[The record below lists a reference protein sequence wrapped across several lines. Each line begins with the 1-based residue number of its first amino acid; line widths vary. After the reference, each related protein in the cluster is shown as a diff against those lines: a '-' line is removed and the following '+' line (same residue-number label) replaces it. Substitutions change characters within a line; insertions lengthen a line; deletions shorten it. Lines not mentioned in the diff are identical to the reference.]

1 MANELVVSYER
12 ESRRATL
19 EFSGDANAWPRI
31 RRSCQDKSDQCEIVG
46 PLSLR
51 LPWWTFLAA
60 RPDLEFLAARYDFTI
75 RAGAGAQDKL
85 AEAQDVTRRYEA
97 AIKAPAINIDLL
109 NARLNNVGFTR
120 TLTSEQARNISKLTA
135 WASGATFSVP
145 GAGKT
150 TEALALYAYRR
161 KPDSRLLVVC
171 PINAFAAW
179 EEQLEK
185 CMPGEPGFERLRG
198 GKIAIDRLLTSKSPQ
213 KALLSYHQLPNV
225 IELVADYIDRPN
237 SFVFLDES
245 HKIKRGFS
253 GKIGNS
259 ILSASEL
266 PRTKLIMS
274 GTPMPNEI
282 SDLVPQFRFLFPE
295 IPADEDTVEAF
306 IKPIYVRTTKKQLD
320 LPPVKSVLKKL
331 PLRPAQYSLYE
342 LLRSEV
348 ARQSKGISPKDRM
361 LLRRAGQSA
370 LRLLQL
376 VTNPALLARVP
387 FEHQTLL
394 ADVLGEGDSP
404 KLEYACYRA
413 RELAFEGKKSIIWS
427 SFVDNVELVAKRLID
442 LGAEYIHGGVDAGDE
457 DAEGTREQKI
467 KRFHED
473 ENCFVLVANP
483 AACGEGISLHTVCHN
498 AIYLDRNYNAAQFLQ
513 SQDRIHRI
521 GLPKDVI
528 TYVEILVA
536 PNTIDDSVQRRLDAK
551 IANMARVLED
561 ESLQVEPEIV
571 ELDSDGFNPAD
582 LADFLGHVSAEME
595 DA

>member
-1 MANELVVSYER
+1 MGNELVVSYER
-12 ESRRATL
+12 EYRRATL
-19 EFSGDANAWPRI
+19 EYAGDDGTWPRI
-31 RRSCQDKSDQCEIVG
+31 RRACQDKSDQCELSG
-46 PLSLR
+46 PVSLR

-60 RPDLEFLAARYDFTI
+60 RPDLEFLAKRYGFTI
-75 RAGAGAQDKL
+75 RAGAGAEDKFL
-85 AEAQDVTRRYEA
+85 EADDVTRRYEE
-97 AIKAPAINIDLL
+97 AIKASPIDADKLHPGLL
-109 NARLNNVGFTR
+109 SAGFKR
-120 TLTSEQARNISKLTA
+120 SLTPEQVRNISKLTS

-150 TEALALYAYRR
+150 TEALALYAFRR
-161 KPDSRLLVVC
+161 KEDSRLLVVC
-171 PINAFAAW
+171 PKNAFSAW
-179 EEQLEK
+179 EEQLDE
-185 CMPGEPGFERLRG
+185 CLPNDGGFERLRG
-198 GKIAIDRLLTSKSPQ
+198 GKATIEKTLANKNPT

-225 IELVADYIDRPN
+225 IELIADYIDRPN
-237 SFVFLDES
+237 SFLFLDES

-253 GKIGNS
+253 GIIGNS

-282 SDLVPQFRFLFPE
+282 ADLVPQFRFLFPE
-295 IPADEDTVEAF
+295 IPADEDTVEGY
-306 IKPIYVRTTKKQLD
+306 IKPIYVRTTKKELK
-320 LPPVKSVLKKL
+320 LPEVRHVIKRL
-331 PLRPAQYSLYE
+331 PLRPAQHSLYE
-342 LLRSEV
+342 LLRSEA
-348 ARQSKGISPKDRM
+348 ARQAKSMSARDRT
-361 LLRRAGQSA
+361 LLRRAGQNA

-413 RELAFEGKKSIIWS
+413 RELAFEGKKTIIWS
-427 SFVDNVELVAKRLID
+427 SFVDNVELVAKRLVD

-457 DAEGTREQKI
+457 DEEGTREQKI

-483 AACGEGISLHTVCHN
+483 AACGEGISLHTVCHD

-513 SQDRIHRI
+513 SQDRIHRL
-521 GLPKDVI
+521 GLPEGII
-528 TYVEILVA
+528 TNVEILVA
-536 PNTIDDSVQRRLDAK
+536 PNTVDDSVQRRLDTK

-561 ESLQVEPEIV
+561 DSLQVEPEV
-571 ELDSDGFNPAD
+571 VDLDSTDFNRDD
-582 LADFLGHVSAEME
+582 LADFLGHISAELE

>member
-19 EFSGDANAWPRI
+19 EYSGEANIWPRV

-60 RPDLEFLAARYDFTI
+60 RPDLEFLAKRYGFNL

-85 AEAQDVTRRYEA
+85 TEAQDVTRRYEA
-97 AIKAPAINIDLL
+97 AIKAPPTDIKELKKKL
-109 NARLNNVGFTR
+109 SNVGFTR
-120 TLTSEQARNISKLTA
+120 PLTSEQERNISRLTA
-135 WASGATFSVP
+135 WTSGATFSVP

-179 EEQLEK
+179 EEQLEE

-198 GKIAIDRLLTSKSPQ
+198 GKIAIGRLLASKSLQ

-225 IELVADYIDRPN
+225 IELIADFIDRPN
-237 SFVFLDES
+237 SLLFLDES
-245 HKIKRGFS
+245 HKIKRGFA
-253 GKIGNS
+253 GVIGNT

-282 SDLVPQFRFLFPE
+282 ADLVPQFRFLFPE
-295 IPADEDTVEAF
+295 IPADEETVEKF
-306 IKPIYVRTTKKQLD
+306 IKPIYVRTTKKELD
-320 LPPVKSVLKKL
+320 LPPVKPVLIKL
-331 PLRPAQYSLYE
+331 PMRPAQHSLYE

-348 ARQSKGISPKDRM
+348 ARQSKGISPRDRM
-361 LLRRAGQSA
+361 LLRRTGQSA

-387 FEHQTLL
+387 FDHQTLL

-413 RELAFEGKKSIIWS
+413 RELAFEGKKSIVWS
-427 SFVDNVELVAKRLID
+427 SFVDNVELVAKRLVD

-528 TYVEILVA
+528 THVEILVA
-536 PNTIDDSVQRRLDAK
+536 PNTVDDSVQRRLDAK

-561 ESLQVEPEIV
+561 DSLRVEPEIV
-571 ELDSDGFNPAD
+571 ELDSDGFNAAD
-582 LADFLGHVSAEME
+582 LTDFLGHVAAEME

>member
-19 EFSGDANAWPRI
+19 EYSGEANIWPRI

-46 PLSLR
+46 PLSLK

-60 RPDLEFLAARYDFTI
+60 RPDLEFLATRYGFTL
-75 RAGAGAQDKL
+75 RAGAGAEDKL
-85 AEAQDVTRRYEA
+85 TEAQDVTRQYAA
-97 AIKAPAINIDLL
+97 AIEAPATDIAELKK
-109 NARLNNVGFTR
+109 RLNEVGFTR
-120 TLTSEQARNISKLTA
+120 PLTPEQERNVSKLTA

-150 TEALALYAYRR
+150 TEALALYAHRR

-198 GKIAIDRLLTSKSPQ
+198 GKVAIDRLLKNKLPQ

-225 IELVADYIDRPN
+225 IDLISDYVDQPN
-237 SFVFLDES
+237 SFLFLDES

-253 GKIGNS
+253 GVIGNS

-266 PRTKLIMS
+266 PRTKLILS

-282 SDLVPQFRFLFPE
+282 ADLVPQFRFLFPE
-295 IPADEDTVEAF
+295 IPADDENVEKF
-306 IKPIYVRTTKKQLD
+306 IKPIYVRTTKQELD
-320 LPPVKSVLKKL
+320 LPPVKPTLIKL
-331 PLRPAQYSLYE
+331 PMRPAQHSLYE

-348 ARQSKGISPKDRM
+348 ARQSKGISPRDRM
-361 LLRRAGQSA
+361 LLRRTGQSA

-427 SFVDNVELVAKRLID
+427 SFVDNVELVAKRLVD

-528 TYVEILVA
+528 TYVDILVA
-536 PNTIDDSVQRRLDAK
+536 PNTVDDSVHRRLDAK

-561 ESLQVEPEIV
+561 KSLRVEPEIV
-571 ELDSDGFNPAD
+571 ELDADGFDAAD
-582 LADFLGHVSAEME
+582 LTDFLGHVDAKME